1 MMNCK
6 AYVLIFLL
14 GYSLSGM
21 GQNFKWRAPLQ
32 KVDSS
37 GFYNIG
43 LGPELVSKTASTDL
57 ADIRIY
63 EKDKEIAWL
72 LRKGTDSTDTIG
84 RLNISHYSLIPYT
97 VFKTREIK
105 TSKQSVVEINFD
117 KAYQIDKLRL
127 TVDGFKFYRR
137 EAWLA
142 KKNGD
147 IRQKGNQDP
156 YQLMD
161 SFIILSGKTT
171 IIELKGA
178 NRYKTLYLIIENE
191 DNLPLTVKKIE
202 AYQQNMH
209 LTAYL
214 EKDKTYILK
223 TGAQDMSF
231 PRYDLSY
238 FNDSISN
245 GVPFI
250 KVGNFSQNKAEVKKA
265 TTFFNSKAWIWAA
278 LTALIGILGYLSYKM
293 IREMQNKK

>member
-1 MMNCK
+1 MNCK
-6 AYVLIFLL
+6 AYVLIFLM
-14 GYSLSGM
+14 GYSLTGK
-21 GQNFKWRAPLQ
+21 GQNFKWQAPLE

-37 GFYNIG
+37 GFYNIA
-43 LGPELVSKTASTDL
+43 LSPELVSKTASTDL

-84 RLNISHYSLIPYT
+84 RLNTSHYSLIPYI

-105 TSKQSVVEINFD
+105 ASKRSVVEIDFD

-142 KKNGD
+142 KKNSD

-156 YQLMD
+156 YQLMN
-161 SFIILSGKTT
+161 SFIILSGKPT

-191 DNLPLTVKKIE
+191 DNLPLAVKKIE

-223 TGAQDMSF
+223 TGGQDMSF

-250 KVGNFSQNKAEVKKA
+250 KVGNFSQSKAEVKKT